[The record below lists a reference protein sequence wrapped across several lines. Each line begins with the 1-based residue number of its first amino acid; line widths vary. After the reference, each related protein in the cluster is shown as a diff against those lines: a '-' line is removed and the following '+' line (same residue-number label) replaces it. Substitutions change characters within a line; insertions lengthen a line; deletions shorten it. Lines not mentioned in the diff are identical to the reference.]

1 MSIRILIAD
10 DHRLLRAGLKS
21 LLNSETG
28 LEVVGEATCGSEVIE
43 LAQTLTPD
51 IILLDISMPDTDALA
66 TTRRLLEVSPISK
79 VLMLTMHEDTAL
91 MQEYLRA
98 GASGYIIKRAA
109 ETELIDAIFAV
120 NRGII
125 YVHPSLMHA
134 ILDLKPKLESALPAE
149 TEPLTLREIEILRYI
164 VQGHTNREIAS
175 TLNISIRTVE
185 SHRSNL
191 MEKLNLHSRVDL
203 VRYASKFGL
212 LKADDLSNRATH

>member
-28 LEVVGEATCGSEVIE
+28 MEVVGEATCGSEVIE
-43 LAQTLTPD
+43 LAQTLNPD

-66 TTRRLLEVSPISK
+66 TTRKLLEVSPISK
-79 VLMLTMHEDTAL
+79 VLMLTMHEDTTL

-134 ILDLKPKLESALPAE
+134 MLERKPKQESALPAE
-149 TEPLTLREIEILRYI
+149 TEPLTFREIEILRFI
-164 VQGHTNREIAS
+164 VQGNTNREIAS

-212 LKADDLSNRATH
+212 LKADDLSNRAVP

>member
-21 LLNSETG
+21 LLNSESG
-28 LEVVGEATCGSEVIE
+28 LEVVGEATCGSEVIA
-43 LAQTLTPD
+43 LAQSLTPD

-66 TTRRLLEVSPISK
+66 TTRKLLDVSPVSK
-79 VLMLTMHEDTAL
+79 ILMLTMHEDTAL

-134 ILDLKPKLESALPAE
+134 ILDLKPKPVSTLPAE
-149 TEPLTLREIEILRYI
+149 TEPLTFREIEILRFI
-164 VQGHTNREIAS
+164 VQGNTNREIAS

-212 LKADDLSNRATH
+212 LKADDLSNRAAD

>member
-43 LAQTLTPD
+43 LAQTLNPD
-51 IILLDISMPDTDALA
+51 IVLLDISMPDTDALA
-66 TTRRLLEVSPISK
+66 TTRKLLEVSPISK

-91 MQEYLRA
+91 MQEYLRV

-120 NRGII
+120 TRGII

-134 ILDLKPKLESALPAE
+134 MLDLKPKSESALLAE
-149 TEPLTLREIEILRYI
+149 TEPLTLREIEILRFI

-212 LKADDLSNRATH
+212 LKADDFSNRAEN